1 MISTISLAAGLAAV
15 NAVHAMPFTIP
26 YLDKTGRVEVQGH
39 RGGLGMRSE
48 ESLWAFAHALEIG
61 ADVLEMDTV
70 FTKDGVPVIW
80 HDHWIYPTKCTGDYV
95 GQYIANLTLKQV
107 KSLDCSLQLAA
118 HPQQEFH
125 PGTTIATLEEV
136 LELVNCYGDK
146 GVTINLETKLSPTA
160 PNETLSV
167 DTYIT
172 VLMPILQKHGFESR
186 ASIQSFDW
194 RTLIGIHAA
203 YPTVPIVA
211 LLDETTVVPDETN
224 KTYPWLKNSKYP
236 WLGGLDLDD
245 FSGDWA
251 AAAHSIGSSI
261 LSPNHGTGNSSD
273 ATVNSPLYK
282 PFTTKD
288 VVDRAHALGMQV
300 IPWTVDAEVTIM
312 SGGYDCQVRVWDILK
327 GHCLQTLEGHSAT
340 IHGVVFD
347 STRLAAGAADGEV
360 RVWDRVSGT
369 LLASLKNGIGIPA
382 QIRAHNGT
390 LISTGKNGALT
401 FWNKSWLGE
410 DHTVLAH
417 DSIIVALYMT
427 DTDLLTGRVDGVVK
441 KWDLQSG
448 NLIQEIF
455 TRCKNLH
462 VIVVDQQVVIAV
474 STDDAHT
481 AVEVVYLA
489 DVIAT
494 QWMELPDFS
503 PWVPGRRHINLRV
516 SLLSRFCSTKEQS
529 PLPSNSAAMKTT
541 TFIAGLLGSAAALP
555 QASIQ
560 VSPSTIAQ
568 TSTTTVA
575 SPQDVPQATSLAQ
588 AAAVNVSLAV
598 DIPAEVLDTTSV
610 QSDSPALLTTNP
622 IQSGEFSSLSD
633 FISPDLS
640 LEDIPP
646 VSVNSS
652 TISKRDLFGS
662 LHRSSPELK
671 RPLCSGPALNGS
683 SLYPTL
689 SLAGE
694 TTSPMALTSAVD
706 DHLVID
712 THIYFFTGGA
722 YSFDAAYGACYL
734 AKSYQNASNPTLI
747 GEWSIQATSFNHLGD
762 NNRRDFPPVSCKH
775 TLTIRAAKRFPDRG
789 ESQPDFSGCDQNKE
803 NKEREGTEQKRDE
816 QEHGE
821 KVLQQEKQE
830 QEKQEEEHGSA
841 SSCGQPEPHLDPAA
855 PVEPDMPPSPSSIS
869 SYSPP
874 VLTAKRVIEDV
885 QYYGVYDRLRNLSVP
900 EVDALVVKLREHRR
914 KLVNKRADALVGS
927 FHNGMEYM
935 REVKA
940 LWDARIGL
948 TDGIMAVIRQYNLSS
963 EDPVYETDDDGIPN
977 SPSASEM
984 RFFSLFSLDNAR
996 ERRNSA

>member
-48 ESLWAFAHALEIG
+48 ESLWEIG

-172 VLMPILQKHGFESR
+172 DLMPILQKHGFESR
-186 ASIQSFDW
+186 TSIQSFDW

-245 FSGDWA
+245 FSGDWV

-369 LLASLKNGIGIPA
+369 LLAFLNNGIGIPA
-382 QIRAHNGT
+382 QIRARNGT
-390 LISTGKNGALT
+390 LNSTGKNGALT

-427 DTDLLTGRVDGVVK
+427 DSDLFTGGMDGVVK

-448 NLIQEIF
+448 NLAQEISA
-455 TRCKNLH
+455 CYKNLH
-462 VIVVDQQVVIAV
+462 VLAADQYVVIAV

-481 AVEVVYLA
+481 ALE
-489 DVIAT
+489 I
-494 QWMELPDFS
+494 W
-503 PWVPGRRHINLRV
+503 
-516 SLLSRFCSTKEQS
+516 
-529 PLPSNSAAMKTT
+529 
-541 TFIAGLLGSAAALP
+541 
-555 QASIQ
+555 
-560 VSPSTIAQ
+560 
-568 TSTTTVA
+568 
-575 SPQDVPQATSLAQ
+575 SLASTLPEKRDDSSQ
-588 AAAVNVSLAV
+588 G
-598 DIPAEVLDTTSV
+598 
-610 QSDSPALLTTNP
+610 DSPKPAQDNQVISSEDDDSKNNLY
-622 IQSGEFSSLSD
+622 EFSSETTKNHCSTCGQGLPVAQHASSSD
-633 FISPDLS
+633 IDPNYTMTINKDTILRKKLPSHAERLLLS
-640 LEDIPP
+640 LVDHLELNVANLTQTEADDMLSELRTLRSTIGSRVPLFMQQINPP
-646 VSVNSS
+646 V
-652 TISKRDLFGS
+652 DAFGPYAWYAEAC
-662 LHRSSPELK
+662 LIDALIWLLK
-671 RPLCSGPALNGS
+671 
-683 SLYPTL
+683 
-689 SLAGE
+689 
-694 TTSPMALTSAVD
+694 
-706 DHLVID
+706 
-712 THIYFFTGGA
+712 
-722 YSFDAAYGACYL
+722 
-734 AKSYQNASNPTLI
+734 
-747 GEWSIQATSFNHLGD
+747 
-762 NNRRDFPPVSCKH
+762 
-775 TLTIRAAKRFPDRG
+775 KRFPDRG
-789 ESQPDFSGCDQNKE
+789 ESQPEFSRCDQNKE
-803 NKEREGTEQKRDE
+803 NKEREGTEQKRDK

-821 KVLQQEKQE
+821 EVLQQEKQE

-841 SSCGQPEPHLDPAA
+841 S
-855 PVEPDMPPSPSSIS
+855 
-869 SYSPP
+869 
-874 VLTAKRVIEDV
+874 
-885 QYYGVYDRLRNLSVP
+885 
-900 EVDALVVKLREHRR
+900 
-914 KLVNKRADALVGS
+914 
-927 FHNGMEYM
+927 
-935 REVKA
+935 
-940 LWDARIGL
+940 
-948 TDGIMAVIRQYNLSS
+948 
-963 EDPVYETDDDGIPN
+963 
-977 SPSASEM
+977 
-984 RFFSLFSLDNAR
+984 
-996 ERRNSA
+996 

>member
-118 HPQQEFH
+118 HPQQELH

-136 LELVNCYGDK
+136 LELVNCYGDN

-172 VLMPILQKHGFESR
+172 DLMPILQRHGFESR
-186 ASIQSFDW
+186 TSIQSFDW

-211 LLDETTVVPDETN
+211 LLDETTIVPDETN
-224 KTYPWLKNSKYP
+224 ETYPWLKNSKYP

-245 FSGDWA
+245 FSGDWV

-273 ATVNSPLYK
+273 ATVNSPLHE

-288 VVDRAHALGMQV
+288 IVDKAHALGMQV
-300 IPWTVDAEVTIM
+300 IPWTVDAEVTISKLLDDGVDAIISNYPERVIQCEKSIFAHEEGVRCLKHTDGTTV
-312 SGGYDCQVRVWDILK
+312 SGGYDRQVRVWDILK
-327 GHCLQTLEGHSAT
+327 GHCLQTLEGRSAT
-340 IHGVVFD
+340 VHGFFFD
-347 STRLAAGAADGEV
+347 PKRLAAGAADGEV

-516 SLLSRFCSTKEQS
+516 SLLSRFCSSKEQS
-529 PLPSNSAAMKTT
+529 PLPSNSVAMKTT
-541 TFIAGLLGSAAALP
+541 TFIAGLLGFAAALP

-560 VSPSTIAQ
+560 VSSSTIAQ

-622 IQSGEFSSLSD
+622 IQSGEFSSPSD

-640 LEDIPP
+640 LEDIPL

-652 TISKRDLFGS
+652 TISKRDLFGLFGFPGS
-662 LHRSSPELK
+662 R
-671 RPLCSGPALNGS
+671 GPFGIFLRIAAQIF
-683 SLYPTL
+683 TR
-689 SLAGE
+689 
-694 TTSPMALTSAVD
+694 ALTSAVD

-722 YSFDAAYGACYL
+722 YSYDAAYGACYL

-762 NNRRDFPPVSCKH
+762 NNRRDFLRSQLQAYTHYPSGGMFWNGKH
-775 TLTIRAAKRFPDRG
+775 DGDTIVGDDG
-789 ESQPDFSGCDQNKE
+789 S
-803 NKEREGTEQKRDE
+803 EQK
-816 QEHGE
+816 
-821 KVLQQEKQE
+821 
-830 QEKQEEEHGSA
+830 
-841 SSCGQPEPHLDPAA
+841 
-855 PVEPDMPPSPSSIS
+855 
-869 SYSPP
+869 
-874 VLTAKRVIEDV
+874 
-885 QYYGVYDRLRNLSVP
+885 YYWSWKIL
-900 EVDALVVKLREHRR
+900 
-914 KLVNKRADALVGS
+914 
-927 FHNGMEYM
+927 
-935 REVKA
+935 
-940 LWDARIGL
+940 
-948 TDGIMAVIRQYNLSS
+948 
-963 EDPVYETDDDGIPN
+963 
-977 SPSASEM
+977 ASEGIVP
-984 RFFSLFSLDNAR
+984 RPGDQLQALC
-996 ERRNSA
+996 